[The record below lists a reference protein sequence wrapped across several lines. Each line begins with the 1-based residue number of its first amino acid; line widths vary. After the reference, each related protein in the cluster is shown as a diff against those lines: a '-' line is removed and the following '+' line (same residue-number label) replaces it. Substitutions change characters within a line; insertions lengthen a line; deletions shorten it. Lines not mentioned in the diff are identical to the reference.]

1 MTDQD
6 DLGRIVD
13 LLTRQV
19 SHWQAPRWSAPAAD
33 GEGTRG
39 DAVHRL
45 VQRLADL
52 AADVEGRVRQEVPR
66 LDNDAS
72 LPDQLRVVA
81 ADLVAADPPPE
92 VLVAAAG
99 DVAAVRAVL

>member
-6 DLGRIVD
+6 DLGRVVD

-19 SHWQAPRWSAPAAD
+19 SHWQAPRWSAPAAAGD
-33 GEGTRG
+33 GTRG

-66 LDNDAS
+66 LDNDTS

-81 ADLVAADPPPE
+81 ADLVAAGPSPE

-99 DVAAVRAVL
+99 DVAGVRAVL

>member
-1 MTDQD
+1 MTDQ

-19 SHWQAPRWSAPAAD
+19 SHWQAPRWAAPAAA

-39 DAVHRL
+39 DAVYHL

-66 LDNDAS
+66 LPTDTT

-81 ADLVAADPPPE
+81 ADLVAADPAPE
-92 VLVAAAG
+92 ILVVAAT
-99 DVAAVRAVL
+99 DVAAVRALL